1 MSLKTSFVVP
11 LSAKEYG
18 WVLASYYGNL
28 TENATGALA
37 CVQTAFTSTFVFAD
51 RAQEAEKCYLKAL
64 SIKPNSA
71 DGNINLAHL
80 LRVTKRFNEADVQ
93 YQKALSLRP
102 NNPQL
107 NYFHGV
113 VLEKLG
119 KRKVKYN

>member
-1 MSLKTSFVVP
+1 MARCP
-11 LSAKEYG
+11 
-18 WVLASYYGNL
+18 N
-28 TENATGALA
+28 NAAGTLVH
-37 CVQTAFTSTFVFAD
+37 VQTTFTCTFFFTE

-80 LRVTKRFNEADVQ
+80 LRVTGRFSEADVQ

-119 KRKVKYN
+119 KQKVKYK